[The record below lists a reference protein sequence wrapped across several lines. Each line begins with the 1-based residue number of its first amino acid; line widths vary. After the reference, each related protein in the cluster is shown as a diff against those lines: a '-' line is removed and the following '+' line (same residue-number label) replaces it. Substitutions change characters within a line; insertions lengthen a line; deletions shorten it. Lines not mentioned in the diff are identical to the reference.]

1 MKAWGKQ
8 GVSLAVIGKGAVQVN
23 GTANDEPLRGCG
35 VLVDGMRL
43 EWGDMGRREGDEAER
58 S

>member
-1 MKAWGKQ
+1 M
-8 GVSLAVIGKGAVQVN
+8 SLAVIGKGAVQVN

>member
-1 MKAWGKQ
+1 M
-8 GVSLAVIGKGAVQVN
+8 SLAVIGKGAVQVN

-35 VLVDGMRL
+35 VLVDGMQL